1 MKKKSFLLIASLAL
15 VSTLG
20 LSTLASCGE
29 TSSVAPSTSAP
40 DTPTSSAPVSS
51 SSSTSVDEKPVV
63 ASGAFSY
70 AAADYQQKTE
80 ILGKLES
87 YAYNNF
93 LTGLPLFEN
102 GGYVMYNSR
111 LVKGTENYVPGYGFG
126 ILSEGSITADME
138 SETNVNWK
146 RYLHSVESSDPANIN
161 ALNAD
166 GSQVLDL
173 YSYIGGSYWST
184 KLNET
189 KDGYDWYGD
198 LAKDNRPIPVDA
210 DYATNGGLSQTW
222 KFRVRTKKDGLA
234 YRTSSASLRA
244 KGYDNKGIELED
256 YVNAFKVLLTKKN
269 NLYRGAELANASGY
283 SSISGAKS
291 YFNASADGFNEEAWA
306 GVGIKGYEEDGEAWL
321 EIKLGAPTTQFYAMY
336 ALSSSLYTPIPT
348 GFIEDIGGIENYG
361 SYSNDKSLTPVDTIL
376 CVGPY
381 YLETWVDQQAI
392 VFKRN
397 ENWFGDN
404 VDGMKGRYKIPGVKV
419 TVLKAATTDPNAV
432 FNEFLAGNL
441 DSASIPQDFL
451 SQYKSDPRT
460 TTVTGDSV
468 FKLNINSCTEE
479 QWIEKFGEEGEIAT
493 TPESEYWD
501 VKPWMSNKDF
511 LKGLLFSIDRETIAT
526 NHGSISSC
534 DYFGSAYMSDPEN
547 GKSYNATEEHKQAL
561 IDAGFETEESIASGD
576 RLYGYNTELSKNLF
590 DSAIDT
596 MLADGS
602 IKKGDTL
609 NIDIWWMYES
619 QITTYGAEI
628 KSFVEPVFNNAPKAK
643 ANNLTLSINNYGVSV
658 WSDVY
663 YKHLM
668 IGQFDLGFGSISGNT
683 LNPLNFMEVLKSNNS
698 SGFTLNWGP
707 DTSVLDESLVYD
719 GKIWSYDTLW
729 KAGDTAVLLNEG
741 AELEP
746 CVTTYGKED
755 WFKVHE
761 DKSITV
767 TFEYQMAT
775 EIKGID
781 WSNCDLELVIFN
793 VWDGNK
799 INAYLY
805 PTELLEE
812 TGCDSF
818 YKEVTYAEDSNS
830 VTFTT
835 TPVFGEYLLGLGY
848 FLLESYTDVTVN
860 GYTSPEVYSYSS
872 VLFPSAE

>member
-51 SSSTSVDEKPVV
+51 SSSTSVEEKPVV

-93 LTGLPLFEN
+93 LTGLPLYEN

-111 LVKGTENYVPGYGFG
+111 LVKGTENYIPGYGFG

-138 SETNVNWK
+138 SETNANWK
-146 RYLHSVESSDPANIN
+146 RYLHSVDSSDPANIN

-210 DYATNGGLSQTW
+210 DYDTNGGLSTTW

-244 KGYDNKGIELED
+244 KGYDNKGVELED

-269 NLYRGAELANASGY
+269 NLYRGAELANATGY
-283 SSISGAKS
+283 SSISGARS
-291 YFNASADGFNEEAWA
+291 YYNASADGFNKEAWD
-306 GVGIKGYEEDGEAWL
+306 GVGIKGYEKDGESWL

-336 ALSSSLYTPIPT
+336 VLSSSLYTPIPT

-404 VDGMKGRYKIPGVKV
+404 VDGMKGRYKIPGVKI

-451 SQYKSDPRT
+451 SKYKSDPRT

-493 TPESEYWD
+493 TPESDYWD

-526 NHGSISSC
+526 NHGSIASC
-534 DYFGSAYMSDPEN
+534 NYFSSAYMSDPEN
-547 GKSYNATEEHKQAL
+547 GKSYNNTEEHEKAL
-561 IDAGFETEESIASGD
+561 IEAGFETEESIASGD
-576 RLYGYNTELSKNLF
+576 RIYGYNTELSKNLF

-609 NIDIWWMYES
+609 NIDIWWMAES

-643 ANNLTLSINNYGVSV
+643 ANNLTLSINNFGVASAL
-658 WSDVY
+658 DVY

-668 IGQFDLGFGSISGNT
+668 VGQFDLGFGSISGNP
-683 LNPLNFMEVLKSNNS
+683 LNPLNFMEVLKSDNS

-767 TFEYQMAT
+767 TFEYQMAN
-775 EIKGID
+775 EIEGID

-812 TGCDSF
+812 TGYDSF

-835 TPVFGEYLLGLGY
+835 TPEFGEYLLGLGG
-848 FLLESYTDVTVN
+848 FLLESYTDITVN

>member
-51 SSSTSVDEKPVV
+51 SSSTSVEEKPVV

-93 LTGLPLFEN
+93 LTGLPLYEN

-146 RYLHSVESSDPANIN
+146 RYLHSVDSSDPANIN

-166 GSQVLDL
+166 GSQVSDL

-210 DYATNGGLSQTW
+210 DYATNGGLSTTW

-244 KGYDNKGIELED
+244 KGYDNKGVELED

-269 NLYRGAELANASGY
+269 NLYRGAELANATGY
-283 SSISGAKS
+283 SSISGARS
-291 YFNASADGFNEEAWA
+291 YYNASADGFNKEAWDNV
-306 GVGIKGYEEDGEAWL
+306 GVKGYEKDGEAWL

-336 ALSSSLYTPIPT
+336 VLSSSLYTPIPT

-397 ENWFGDN
+397 ENWFGDK
-404 VDGMKGRYKIPGVKV
+404 VDGMKGKYKIPGVKV

-441 DSASIPQDFL
+441 DSASIPQEFL
-451 SQYKSDPRT
+451 SKYKSDPRT

-526 NHGSISSC
+526 NHGSIASC
-534 DYFGSAYMSDPEN
+534 NYFSSAYMSDPEN
-547 GKSYNATEEHKQAL
+547 GKSYNNTEEHEKAL
-561 IDAGFETEESIASGD
+561 IEAGFETEESIASGD
-576 RLYGYNTELSKNLF
+576 RIYGYNTELSKNLF

-609 NIDIWWMYES
+609 NIDIWWMAES
-619 QITTYGAEI
+619 QIATYGAEI

-643 ANNLTLSINNYGVSV
+643 ANNLTLSIKNFGVASA
-658 WSDVY
+658 SDVY

-668 IGQFDLGFGSISGNT
+668 VGQFDLGFGSISGNT
-683 LNPLNFMEVLKSNNS
+683 LDPLNFMEVLKSNNS

-741 AELEP
+741 AEIEP

-775 EIKGID
+775 EIEGID

-812 TGCDSF
+812 TGYDSF

-835 TPVFGEYLLGLGY
+835 TPEFGEYLLGLGG
-848 FLLESYTDVTVN
+848 FFLESYTDITVN
-860 GYTSPEVYSYSS
+860 GYTSPEVYSYSLVS
-872 VLFPSAE
+872 FPSAE

>member
-51 SSSTSVDEKPVV
+51 SSSTSVEEKPVV

-93 LTGLPLFEN
+93 LTGLPLYEN

-138 SETNVNWK
+138 SETNANWK
-146 RYLHSVESSDPANIN
+146 RYLHSVDSSDPANIN

-210 DYATNGGLSQTW
+210 DYATNGGLSTTW

-244 KGYDNKGIELED
+244 KGYDNKGVELED

-283 SSISGAKS
+283 SSISGARS

-306 GVGIKGYEEDGEAWL
+306 GVGIKGYEKDGEAWL

-336 ALSSSLYTPIPT
+336 VLSSNLYTPIPT

-404 VDGMKGRYKIPGVKV
+404 VDGMKGRYKIPGVKI

-451 SQYKSDPRT
+451 SKYKSDPRT

-526 NHGSISSC
+526 NHGSIASC
-534 DYFGSAYMSDPEN
+534 NYFSSAYMSDPEN
-547 GKSYNATEEHKQAL
+547 GKSYNNTEEHEKAL
-561 IDAGFETEESIASGD
+561 IEAGFETEESIASGD
-576 RLYGYNTELSKNLF
+576 RIYGYNTELSKNLF

-609 NIDIWWMYES
+609 SIDIWWMAES

-643 ANNLTLSINNYGVSV
+643 ANNLTLSINNFGVASAL
-658 WSDVY
+658 DVY

-668 IGQFDLGFGSISGNT
+668 VGQFDLGFGSISGNP
-683 LNPLNFMEVLKSNNS
+683 LNPLNFMEVLKSDNS

-767 TFEYQMAT
+767 TFEYQMAN
-775 EIKGID
+775 EIEGID

-812 TGCDSF
+812 TGYDSF

-835 TPVFGEYLLGLGY
+835 TPEFGEYLLGLGG
-848 FLLESYTDVTVN
+848 FLLESYTDITVN

>member
-20 LSTLASCGE
+20 LSTLAACGE

-51 SSSTSVDEKPVV
+51 SSSTSVEEKPVV

-93 LTGLPLFEN
+93 LTGLPLYEN

-146 RYLHSVESSDPANIN
+146 RYLHSVDSSDPANIN

-166 GSQVLDL
+166 GSQVSDL

-210 DYATNGGLSQTW
+210 EYATNGGLSTTW

-244 KGYDNKGIELED
+244 KGYDNKGVELED

-283 SSISGAKS
+283 SSISGARS

-306 GVGIKGYEEDGEAWL
+306 GVGIKGYEKDGEAWL

-336 ALSSSLYTPIPT
+336 VLSSNLYTPIPT

-404 VDGMKGRYKIPGVKV
+404 VDGMKGRYKIPGVKI

-451 SQYKSDPRT
+451 SKYKSDPRT

-526 NHGSISSC
+526 NHGSIASC
-534 DYFGSAYMSDPEN
+534 NYFSSAYMSDPEN
-547 GKSYNATEEHKQAL
+547 GKSYNNTEEHEKAL
-561 IDAGFETEESIASGD
+561 IEAGFETEESIASGD
-576 RLYGYNTELSKNLF
+576 RIYGYNTELSKNLF

-609 NIDIWWMYES
+609 NIDIWWMAES

-643 ANNLTLSINNYGVSV
+643 ANNLTLIINNFGVASAL
-658 WSDVY
+658 DVY

-668 IGQFDLGFGSISGNT
+668 VGQFDLGFGSISGNP
-683 LNPLNFMEVLKSNNS
+683 LNPLNFMEVLKSDNS

-767 TFEYQMAT
+767 TFEYQMAN
-775 EIKGID
+775 EIEGID

-812 TGCDSF
+812 TGYDSF

-835 TPVFGEYLLGLGY
+835 TPEFGEYLLGLGG
-848 FLLESYTDVTVN
+848 FLLESYTDITVN